1 MGLSAD
7 KTLHAME
14 YMKNKEM
21 ILQHKYKYRRSNA
34 DTVETET
41 TNRGSDNPASEV
53 SIAGA
58 GVWHRDMAAASSP
71 ASSIVIGAEMRR
83 CGVVCNNFNIDVQLY
98 IKM

>member
-1 MGLSAD
+1 MRAGYFATDAAELNNLATCQIVSIVFILMGLSAD

-21 ILQHKYKYRRSNA
+21 MLQHKYKYRRSNA
-34 DTVETET
+34 DMVETET

-58 GVWHRDMAAASSP
+58 GV
-71 ASSIVIGAEMRR
+71 
-83 CGVVCNNFNIDVQLY
+83 
-98 IKM
+98 